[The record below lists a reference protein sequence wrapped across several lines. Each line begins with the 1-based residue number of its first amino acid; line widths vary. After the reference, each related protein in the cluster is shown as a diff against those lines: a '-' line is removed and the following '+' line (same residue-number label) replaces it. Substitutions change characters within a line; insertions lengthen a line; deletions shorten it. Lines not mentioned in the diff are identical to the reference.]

1 MKIAMRPLALLI
13 VAAAIGHLGD
23 ARLLVIA
30 GWFFVAGVLLFS
42 GSLYALAL
50 TGTGILGAITPI
62 GGLLF
67 LIGWAC
73 LAVFAATK

>member
-1 MKIAMRPLALLI
+1 M
-13 VAAAIGHLGD
+13 
-23 ARLLVIA
+23 A
-30 GWFFVAGVLLFS
+30 GWFFFSGILLFS

-50 TGTGILGAITPI
+50 TGAGVLGAITPI

-73 LAVFAATK
+73 LAGFALAK